1 MIYEKMIQHFFCAD
15 IYYIMKISEQKR
27 RRYGNLKKN
36 ILILAALIAVVLAV
50 PFLIIK
56 ADEAIQIKNA
66 EFKEKQN
73 NVCYEK
79 AGECMDAGEYDE
91 AIELLEK
98 LPGNYEDAEYI
109 IRYAKFC
116 KAVQNEEGIEEL
128 HKLIWNFPKEDKYSG
143 KYAEEMKRVKEDTEV
158 QYEKYM
164 AQKEKE
170 EEEKMRKKDEPYK
183 GMKEKYINI
192 TLLGRAKEKRTLLAG
207 YTGKKDTGYSVQIYV
222 V

>member
-170 EEEKMRKKDEPYK
+170 ELDAVYFLRKSFSGSMTNQEVTEQVMD
-183 GMKEKYINI
+183 
-192 TLLGRAKEKRTLLAG
+192 LLVKTDNNEDFVKAILKLSNNK
-207 YTGKKDTGYSVQIYV
+207 
-222 V
+222 

>member
-1 MIYEKMIQHFFCAD
+1 M
-15 IYYIMKISEQKR
+15 
-27 RRYGNLKKN
+27 KKN
-36 ILILAALIAVVLAV
+36 ILILAALIAVVLAA

-128 HKLIWNFPKEDKYSG
+128 HKLI
-143 KYAEEMKRVKEDTEV
+143 
-158 QYEKYM
+158 
-164 AQKEKE
+164 
-170 EEEKMRKKDEPYK
+170 
-183 GMKEKYINI
+183 
-192 TLLGRAKEKRTLLAG
+192 
-207 YTGKKDTGYSVQIYV
+207 
-222 V
+222 

>member
-36 ILILAALIAVVLAV
+36 ILILAALIAVVLAA

-79 AGECMDAGEYDE
+79 AGECMDVGEYDE
-91 AIELLEK
+91 AIELFEK

-143 KYAEEMKRVKEDTEV
+143 KYAEEMKMAKEDTEA

-170 EEEKMRKKDEPYK
+170 EE
-183 GMKEKYINI
+183 
-192 TLLGRAKEKRTLLAG
+192 
-207 YTGKKDTGYSVQIYV
+207 
-222 V
+222 

>member
-1 MIYEKMIQHFFCAD
+1 M
-15 IYYIMKISEQKR
+15 
-27 RRYGNLKKN
+27 KKN

-98 LPGNYEDAEYI
+98 LPGGCRIYYPV
-109 IRYAKFC
+109 C
-116 KAVQNEEGIEEL
+116 KVLQSCSERRRN
-128 HKLIWNFPKEDKYSG
+128 
-143 KYAEEMKRVKEDTEV
+143 
-158 QYEKYM
+158 
-164 AQKEKE
+164 
-170 EEEKMRKKDEPYK
+170 
-183 GMKEKYINI
+183 
-192 TLLGRAKEKRTLLAG
+192 
-207 YTGKKDTGYSVQIYV
+207 
-222 V
+222 

>member
-1 MIYEKMIQHFFCAD
+1 M
-15 IYYIMKISEQKR
+15 
-27 RRYGNLKKN
+27 KKN
-36 ILILAALIAVVLAV
+36 ILILAALIAVVLAA

-143 KYAEEMKRVKEDTEV
+143 KYEEC
-158 QYEKYM
+158 
-164 AQKEKE
+164 
-170 EEEKMRKKDEPYK
+170 
-183 GMKEKYINI
+183 
-192 TLLGRAKEKRTLLAG
+192 
-207 YTGKKDTGYSVQIYV
+207 
-222 V
+222 

>member
-1 MIYEKMIQHFFCAD
+1 M
-15 IYYIMKISEQKR
+15 
-27 RRYGNLKKN
+27 KKN

-98 LPGNYEDAEYI
+98 LPGNYEDAELRSCINSY
-109 IRYAKFC
+109 
-116 KAVQNEEGIEEL
+116 GI
-128 HKLIWNFPKEDKYSG
+128 FR
-143 KYAEEMKRVKEDTEV
+143 KRISTVV
-158 QYEKYM
+158 NM
-164 AQKEKE
+164 QKK
-170 EEEKMRKKDEPYK
+170 
-183 GMKEKYINI
+183 
-192 TLLGRAKEKRTLLAG
+192 
-207 YTGKKDTGYSVQIYV
+207 
-222 V
+222 

>member
-1 MIYEKMIQHFFCAD
+1 M
-15 IYYIMKISEQKR
+15 
-27 RRYGNLKKN
+27 KKN

-109 IRYAKFC
+109 IRYAKVLQSC
-116 KAVQNEEGIEEL
+116 SERRRN
-128 HKLIWNFPKEDKYSG
+128 
-143 KYAEEMKRVKEDTEV
+143 
-158 QYEKYM
+158 
-164 AQKEKE
+164 
-170 EEEKMRKKDEPYK
+170 
-183 GMKEKYINI
+183 
-192 TLLGRAKEKRTLLAG
+192 
-207 YTGKKDTGYSVQIYV
+207 
-222 V
+222 

>member
-1 MIYEKMIQHFFCAD
+1 M
-15 IYYIMKISEQKR
+15 
-27 RRYGNLKKN
+27 KKN
-36 ILILAALIAVVLAV
+36 ILILAALIAVVLAA

-143 KYAEEMKRVKEDTEV
+143 KYAEEMKSAPRAMMPNGSFLFWNH
-158 QYEKYM
+158 QISLYSC
-164 AQKEKE
+164 
-170 EEEKMRKKDEPYK
+170 
-183 GMKEKYINI
+183 
-192 TLLGRAKEKRTLLAG
+192 LL
-207 YTGKKDTGYSVQIYV
+207 YSSVI
-222 V
+222 